1 MKQIMCFEFENAK
14 AGIASIET
22 SFSAVL
28 EKLPS
33 LTEEKIAAL
42 FSNNARQIFNLP
54 TANIVEGTNAELT
67 LFNVNESTN
76 MSKSDSASKSANSP
90 FWDLTLKGK
99 IIGTVVKNTLH
110 INS

>member
-1 MKQIMCFEFENAK
+1 
-14 AGIASIET
+14 
-22 SFSAVL
+22 
-28 EKLPS
+28 
-33 LTEEKIAAL
+33 
-42 FSNNARQIFNLP
+42 LP
-54 TANIVEGTNAELT
+54 TANIVEGANAELT
-67 LFNVNESTN
+67 LFNLKESTN